1 MPPSPSQPYPDDL
14 VERIVRE
21 VISRLLAME
30 SRAATMRTDGNR
42 FAAAAPVSVTHQ
54 VDDRVITAATL
65 ESVPAGT
72 TELLIAARAIITP
85 LARDEAKSMGIRL
98 TRSGPPEPATTGK
111 RT

>member
-1 MPPSPSQPYPDDL
+1 MPPSPSQPYSDDF

-30 SRAATMRTDGNR
+30 SRAATVRTDGNR
-42 FAAAAPVSVTHQ
+42 FATAPVNVTHQ

-72 TELLIAARAIITP
+72 TELLIGPRAIITP
-85 LARDEAKSMGIRL
+85 LARDEAKSMGILL
-98 TRSGPPEPATTGK
+98 TRAHPPETATKGT